1 MRSGDNMRRVLEFGE
16 SPSDVI
22 KKIDSFIGNEDNTNG
37 FMDNIG
43 VIMKGVDRLENIV
56 NNIGDERYRNEML
69 GYITMVR
76 QYVTSALDAFDSMM
90 EI

>member
-1 MRSGDNMRRVLEFGE
+1 MLSGDNMRRALNIGE
-16 SPSDVI
+16 SPNDVI
-22 KKIDSFIGNEDNTNG
+22 DKINSFIGDENNTNG
-37 FMDNIG
+37 FMENIG
-43 VIMKGVDRLENIV
+43 DIMKGVDRLETIS

-69 GYITMVR
+69 GYITMIR

>member
-1 MRSGDNMRRVLEFGE
+1 MRSGDNMRRMLEVGE

-37 FMDNIG
+37 FMENIG

-76 QYVTSALDAFDSMM
+76 QYITSALDAFDSMM